1 MEFESNLRRFAMITE
16 RIHVALLGAAVVL
29 LPSLL
34 IAQDPNANLGSSPY
48 SQTSPSMNQPGG
60 TGMNSQTGQSSTPG
74 MQQSGQPSSMHDS
87 LGAPG
92 QTGQEMMDKQ
102 FVRNAAESGITDE
115 QLGKLA
121 TVKGSPAVQTLAQK
135 LVDDHAASNKD
146 LDTVADSL
154 GIMLPKKM
162 NKDHQKEYEKLNG
175 LSGKDFDTEYLTF
188 IATEHYQDLHVFHM
202 EASVAANQDLS
213 AEVVKEMGTMHQHL
227 GLIQNTAKDE
237 GIALPPRPQ
246 RPGPATASK

>member
-1 MEFESNLRRFAMITE
+1 MITK
-16 RIHVALLGAAVVL
+16 RIHVAVLGAAAVL
-29 LPSLL
+29 LPSMLF
-34 IAQDPNANLGSSPY
+34 AQDPNANPGSSAYPQ
-48 SQTSPSMNQPGG
+48 SSSGMNQPSGP
-60 TGMNSQTGQSSTPG
+60 GMNSQTGQPNTPG
-74 MQQSGQPSSMHDS
+74 NPQQSGQPSSMHDS

-102 FVRNAAESGITDE
+102 FVRNAAESDISDE

-121 TVKGSPAVQTLAQK
+121 TAKGSPAVQTLAQK
-135 LVDDHAASNKD
+135 LVDDHTAMNKD
-146 LDTVADSL
+146 LDAVADSL

-162 NKDHQKEYEKLNG
+162 NKDHQKEYNKLNG
-175 LSGKDFDTEYLTF
+175 LSGKDFDTEYLTYT
-188 IATEHYQDLHVFHM
+188 ATAHYEDLHTFHM

-246 RPGPATASK
+246 RPSSATASK